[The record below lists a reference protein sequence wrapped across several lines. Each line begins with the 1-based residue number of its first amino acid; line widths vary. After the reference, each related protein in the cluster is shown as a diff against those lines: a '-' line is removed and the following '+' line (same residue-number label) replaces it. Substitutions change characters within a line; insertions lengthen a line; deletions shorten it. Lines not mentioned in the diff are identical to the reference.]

1 MVERSPWYQIVGN
14 ATFSVDT
21 FFFISGFLVT
31 LLYLKS
37 MKKDT
42 DDASKYMKKS
52 FIDTIILVVYRYIR
66 LTPAYLFVIFFND
79 FALR

>member
-1 MVERSPWYQIVGN
+1 MVERSPGYQIVGN

-37 MKKDT
+37 MKKDLE
-42 DDASKYMKKS
+42 DESKCTKKR
-52 FIDTIILVVYRYIR
+52 FIDAFILVLYRYIR
-66 LTPAYLFVIFFND
+66 LTPVYLFVIFFND

>member
-31 LLYLKS
+31 LLYLRS
-37 MKKDT
+37 LKKDST
-42 DDASKYMKKS
+42 DATTNNKKT
-52 FIDTIILVVYRYIR
+52 FIDTVILVVYRYIR

-79 FALR
+79 FAIR